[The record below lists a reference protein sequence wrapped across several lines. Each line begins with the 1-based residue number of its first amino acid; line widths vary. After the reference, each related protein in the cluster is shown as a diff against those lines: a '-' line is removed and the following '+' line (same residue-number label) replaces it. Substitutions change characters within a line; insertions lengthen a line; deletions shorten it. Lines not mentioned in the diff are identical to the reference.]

1 MREFPKSDLVSIAH
15 QPSESASFS
24 PALSA
29 WIPVT
34 WQHRFGN
41 VLPQIHPR
49 KQIIRTRLPQGRSGS
64 DYIGLVPVT
73 GLEPVR
79 HRWRWILS
87 PLRLPFHHT
96 GRKEAGKLPDSFYR
110 ITYPAEKS
118 KRNVL
123 HQIERKVLTD
133 RRFRGIIE
141 TVT

>member
-1 MREFPKSDLVSIAH
+1 M
-15 QPSESASFS
+15 
-24 PALSA
+24 
-29 WIPVT
+29 
-34 WQHRFGN
+34 
-41 VLPQIHPR
+41 
-49 KQIIRTRLPQGRSGS
+49 
-64 DYIGLVPVT
+64 
-73 GLEPVR
+73 
-79 HRWRWILS
+79 S